1 MKILLQLMLTTLIL
15 FSSACSVAPKIHS
28 NISPEVDFSRYKTF
42 GYFKPLDTDKR
53 YESLLSQFLKQATT
67 AEMTRRG
74 FTYTDKNP
82 DLLINF
88 HTNIVNKQKIHQTP
102 VSMGYYDYRY
112 NFYYGVWPGYQVH
125 VDDYQEGTLNID
137 IVDRKQN
144 KMIWEGIAIGRITQD
159 KLDNLQQTIQST
171 VSEIFTRFP
180 VAEKY

>member
-1 MKILLQLMLTTLIL
+1 MKILSQLMLIALLI
-15 FSSACSVAPKIHS
+15 FSSACSVSPKIHS
-28 NISPEVDFSRYKTF
+28 NISPVVDFSQYKTF
-42 GYFKPLDTDKR
+42 GYFKHLDTDKR

-74 FTYTDKNP
+74 FTYSDKNP

-88 HTNIVNKQKIHQTP
+88 HTNIVNKLKIHQSS

-112 NFYYGVWPGYQVH
+112 DFYYGVWPGYQLD
-125 VDDYQEGTLNID
+125 VDDYQQGTLNID

-144 KMIWEGIAIGRITQD
+144 KMIWEGIAIGRLTQD
-159 KLDNLQQTIQST
+159 KLDHLQQTIQST

-180 VAEKY
+180 VAKKY